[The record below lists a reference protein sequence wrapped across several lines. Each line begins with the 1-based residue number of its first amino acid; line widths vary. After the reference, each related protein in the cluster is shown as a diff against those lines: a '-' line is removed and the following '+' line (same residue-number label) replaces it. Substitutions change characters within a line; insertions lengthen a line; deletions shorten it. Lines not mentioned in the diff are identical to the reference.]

1 MQEKK
6 RRFQLV
12 SPFLVL
18 TVMLLVFVCPMAAQA
33 ATKVYAPT
41 HARCGV
47 GMRYRGSV
55 TVQMVG
61 HQDTITK
68 LKTSKNLKAKVTYT
82 TTYVDGNSS
91 SAYAT
96 ISFYAKTKGTQTIK
110 FNVTNN
116 GKGTRTTRT
125 IKVHAYGTG
134 SVVKSVKIGSTDV
147 TKGGLYGSGYTSAQS
162 GKVKFTLGDG
172 YKLKSIK
179 IGKYDQNGT
188 MNYSKFKNGSKVKFG
203 TVGYSYTRE
212 ISSYYGSIG
221 RSLSKDMFAPTYFE
235 ITYTDSYSTDRT
247 AQYKTS
253 FCIYRLATKWP

>member
-12 SPFLVL
+12 SPFLL
-18 TVMLLVFVCPMAAQA
+18 LAVMLLVFACPMAAQA

-96 ISFYAKTKGTQTIK
+96 ISFYAKTKGTHTIK

-134 SVVKSVKIGSTDV
+134 SIVK
-147 TKGGLYGSGYTSAQS
+147 
-162 GKVKFTLGDG
+162 
-172 YKLKSIK
+172 
-179 IGKYDQNGT
+179 
-188 MNYSKFKNGSKVKFG
+188 
-203 TVGYSYTRE
+203 R
-212 ISSYYGSIG
+212 
-221 RSLSKDMFAPTYFE
+221 R
-235 ITYTDSYSTDRT
+235 
-247 AQYKTS
+247 
-253 FCIYRLATKWP
+253 